1 MSQRRLFQLILFS
14 ALCLA
19 LSCQKK
25 AEENAENAQAV
36 VRSSFASA
44 PHSLEP
50 LLPAIIAHA
59 FERSCK
65 SCQGPEGHGIAAI
78 APDMHKAAARTVE
91 QWTQYF
97 TVTHPGATVP
107 PPAWIN
113 ADEIIAVA
121 NYLATLNATNVK
133 AAATTDDDKGAR

>member
-14 ALCLA
+14 ALCLP

-25 AEENAENAQAV
+25 AEENFENAPAV
-36 VRSSFASA
+36 VRSSFATA
-44 PHSLEP
+44 PNSLEP
-50 LLPAIIAHA
+50 LLPATIARA

-65 SCQGPEGHGIAAI
+65 NCHGPEGRGIAAI
-78 APDMHKAAARTVE
+78 APDMRKAVARTAA

-97 TVTHPGATVP
+97 TVAHPGATLP

-113 ADEIIAVA
+113 ADEINAVA
-121 NYLATLNATNVK
+121 NYLAALNATNVK
-133 AAATTDDDKGAR
+133 AAAATDDDKAAR